1 MVGIDAYDQDGE
13 ATGRSGDLFPFAGR
27 ALPGGNLPGRGDDV
41 YLRVGKATDR
51 VATFLYLRALS
62 AGGLPGRKD
71 NMYIWAREEMDVVG
85 PGQ

>member
-1 MVGIDAYDQDGE
+1 M
-13 ATGRSGDLFPFAGR
+13 TGWSDSLFAFVVR
-27 ALPGGNLPGRGDDV
+27 ALSSGALPRRRGSV